1 MNIREHFKQNK
12 LPFIMSPILV
22 IVFFYVRQL
31 FMDNIDKEQ
40 YYQHSF
46 SDYGTF
52 MAGTVG
58 VVLTA
63 LNLYYLLHIWK
74 QQKAEFEKQSNE
86 QKARFEQDRSERKE
100 MFDQE
105 QKEQKARF
113 EQERIEQKAMFETEL
128 AEQKER
134 FKKEQDAQNLKFEQQ
149 RIEERFFNLLEMRKE
164 MRDEITCQI
173 EVVAYHKTTV
183 YGNRAI
189 DAIAE
194 KFVEVFNKN
203 TGVRRTEELADLYR
217 DYGKFLRHYFDLILH
232 IIEYIDKQQ
241 SLDHVQKIEY
251 MSILKASS
259 SNNEASIWYMMMYD
273 YENNSEN
280 ANDIE
285 SKKWMEL
292 VRQDERF
299 DRLNKIYNL
308 LDGKVLLRTKPLPKP
323 NL

>member
-22 IVFFYVRQL
+22 IVFFYVRKL
-31 FMDNIDKEQ
+31 FIDNIDKEQ

-74 QQKAEFEKQSNE
+74 QQKSEFEKQSNE

-105 QKEQKARF
+105 QNEQKARF
-113 EQERIEQKAMFETEL
+113 EQERIEQNTIFETQI
-128 AEQKER
+128 AEQKEQ

-164 MRDEITCQI
+164 MRDEITYKTPNGSSLKSNEAIHEIAAEFSSKINKQYKHESEQI
-173 EVVAYHKTTV
+173 ACLKKMYEY
-183 YGNRAI
+183 YGR
-189 DAIAE
+189 
-194 KFVEVFNKN
+194 
-203 TGVRRTEELADLYR
+203 Y
-217 DYGKFLRHYFDLILH
+217 LRHYFDLILNT
-232 IIEYIDKQQ
+232 IEYIIGHKTLTD
-241 SLDHVQKIEY
+241 DQKREY
-251 MSILKASS
+251 IKLLKASTS
-259 SNNEASIWYMMMYD
+259 YNEALIWHLMKYD
-273 YENNSEN
+273 YEV
-280 ANDIE
+280 
-285 SKKWMEL
+285 MEKNPRD
-292 VRQDERF
+292 VAGIRFMEITRQDLRF
-299 DRLNKIYNL
+299 EKYNREYEL
-308 LDGKVLLRTKPLPKP
+308 SDGKVIERITEL
-323 NL
+323 